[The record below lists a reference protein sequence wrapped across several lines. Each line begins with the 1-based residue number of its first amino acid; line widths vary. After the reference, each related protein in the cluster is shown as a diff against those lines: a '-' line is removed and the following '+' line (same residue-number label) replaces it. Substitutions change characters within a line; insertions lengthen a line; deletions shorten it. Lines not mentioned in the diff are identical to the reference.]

1 MAKSKL
7 TDLKIQD
14 EVMLDIQYYF
24 LNFQEAK
31 VNENL
36 YQLFSGWVFSISE
49 TGSAKEV
56 NEMMVFYEELTELV
70 TSMARLT
77 PKTKAKIPQVF
88 NDES

>member
-7 TDLKIQD
+7 TDPKIPDQ
-14 EVMLDIQYYF
+14 VMLDIQYFF
-24 LNFQEAK
+24 LNFPEAK
-31 VNENL
+31 VRENL

-56 NEMMVFYEELTELV
+56 NEMMVFYEELTELI

-77 PKTKAKIPQVF
+77 PKDKSKSQLSV
-88 NDES
+88 